1 MNSFKDWT
9 KNKNLIWLLLIIK
22 AEDEKVMKLLK
33 KKYLIWIDSIEVA
46 YSPISAKL
54 SWKVRYVGGKLTKFF
69 TITFRK
75 RKDKTLPI
83 DSTWWETHE
92 LQAMLLNSHD

>member
-9 KNKNLIWLLLIIK
+9 KNKNLIWIALIIK
-22 AEDEKVMKLLK
+22 AEYQKVIKLLK

-46 YSPISAKL
+46 YSLISAKL

-69 TITFRK
+69 TIPFRK
-75 RKDKTLPI
+75 RKDKLLPI
-83 DSTWWETHE
+83 NSTWWNIHE
-92 LQAMLLNSHD
+92 LQAMLLNYHD